1 MLSLKSEKNWGVKQ
15 LKLDD
20 LNKIVDQ
27 ELEFGQAYNYRINVC
42 CSTSCVSL
50 GSLKVLKA
58 FEDAIKE
65 FGVENECK
73 VARTG
78 CIGAC
83 SVGPT
88 VLIEPGDYAYSNVT
102 PEKVRQIVRDHIV
115 LDLPIRDMLYESG
128 TFFQKQH
135 RLVLRNAG
143 KIDPGRIQDYICVG
157 GYGALCKVL
166 TNMAPQGVINEVLA
180 SGLRGRGGAGFP
192 TGQKWRLVARAVNTP
207 KYIVANLDE
216 GDPGVYAN
224 RSLAEADPHAII
236 EGMLIA
242 AYAVGAEKGY
252 IYIRSEYPLAVQ
264 TLQKALAQAKA
275 MSLLGSNVFETPF
288 KFDIEL
294 RLGAGAFVAGEETA
308 ILASV
313 EGKRA
318 MPRPRPPYPA
328 NMGLWGKPTLIQNV
342 ETLANIPLIVQNG
355 SAWFAKTGMTKCSG
369 TKCFS
374 LTGKIANPGI
384 IEVPMGMSLREVVF
398 DIGGGVPGGKQ
409 FKAVLIGGPSG
420 GCLPE
425 QLLETAI
432 DYDSLL
438 KVGAIM
444 GSGGIVVLDED
455 DCMVDTARY
464 FTEFCVDESCGRC
477 TPCRAG
483 LPRMLE
489 VFNRITHGQGE
500 LTDIGTL
507 EKASVFIRDVS
518 LCGLGQT
525 APNPVITTL
534 RYFKNEYISH
544 ITEHKCEAGKCYT
557 SRYNKE
563 EPA

>member
-1 MLSLKSEKNWGVKQ
+1 
-15 LKLDD
+15 
-20 LNKIVDQ
+20 
-27 ELEFGQAYNYRINVC
+27 LEFERAYKYRINVC

-50 GSLKVLKA
+50 GALKVLKA
-58 FEDAIKE
+58 FEDATKE
-65 FGVENECK
+65 FGVEKECK

-78 CIGAC
+78 CMGSC
-83 SVGPT
+83 SVGPS
-88 VLIEPGDYAYSNVT
+88 VLIEPGDYVYQNLT
-102 PEKVRQIVRDHIV
+102 PEKVREIVRDHIT
-115 LDLPIRDMLYESG
+115 LDLPVEGMLYESG
-128 TFFQKQH
+128 AFFKKQH
-135 RLVLRNAG
+135 RLVMRNAG
-143 KIDPGRIQDYICVG
+143 KIDPSRIQDYIAMG
-157 GYGALCKVL
+157 GYGALVKCL
-166 TNMAPQGVINEVLA
+166 TSMAPQGVINEIIA
-180 SGLRGRGGAGFP
+180 SGLRGRGGAGFS
-192 TGQKWRLVARAVNTP
+192 TGQKWRLVARANNNP

-224 RSLAEADPHAII
+224 RSLAEADPHAIL

-242 AYAVGAEKGY
+242 AYAIGAEKGY
-252 IYIRSEYPLAVQ
+252 IYVRSEYPLAIQ
-264 TLQKALAQAKA
+264 TLQKAIAQAKA
-275 MSLLGSNVFETPF
+275 MTILGNNIFETPF
-288 KFDIEL
+288 KFDVEL
-294 RLGAGAFVAGEETA
+294 RFGAGAFVAGEETA

-313 EGKRA
+313 EGCRA

-328 NMGLWGKPTLIQNV
+328 NSGLWQKPTLIQNV
-342 ETLANIPLIVQNG
+342 ETLANIPLIIQN
-355 SAWFAKTGMTKCSG
+355 SAAWFAKTGTPKCTG

-374 LTGKIANPGI
+374 LTGKIQNPGV
-384 IEVPMGMSLREVVF
+384 IEVPMGMTLREVVF
-398 DIGGGVPGGKQ
+398 DIGGGVAEGKK

-425 QLLETAI
+425 ELLDVII
-432 DYDSLL
+432 DYDSLV

-489 VFNRITHGQGE
+489 VFDKITHGQGE
-500 LTDIGTL
+500 MSDISTL
-507 EKASVFIRDVS
+507 EKASVFIRDAS

-544 ITEHKCEAGKCYT
+544 IMEKKCESGKCFKT
-557 SRYNKE
+557 RDE
-563 EPA
+563 EEHE